1 MSGEIHFDA
10 GTLTEYWLG
19 TLPKPEEELI
29 EEHLF
34 ACDECSARLD
44 EVIALVQVV
53 SQIAR
58 GGALMT
64 VVSESFLK
72 DAAGEGLRVRQYS
85 PPAGGSVACTVTAE
99 DDLLVGRLAASLL
112 GAKQVDLSLCAPT
125 GEEQFRLRDIPFD
138 ASADSVLWQQSI
150 TFAKAAPTS
159 TMVARLIQ
167 LDEAGVE
174 KLLGEYTF
182 NHTRTLPGPGAW
194 TDLTP

>member
-10 GTLTEYWLG
+10 STLTEYWQG
-19 TLPKPEEELI
+19 TLPKLEGELI

-34 ACDECSARLD
+34 ACDECCARFD
-44 EVIALVQVV
+44 EVIALAEGI

-58 GGALMT
+58 GGALLT

-72 DAAGEGLRVRQYS
+72 HAADEGLHIRQYS
-85 PPAGGSVACTVTAE
+85 PPAGGSVACTVTAD
-99 DDLLVGRLAASLL
+99 DDLLVGRLAVNLL

-150 TFAKAAPTS
+150 TFAKGAPTS

-167 LDEAGVE
+167 VDDAGEE
-174 KLLGEYTF
+174 KVLGEYTF

-194 TDLTP
+194 

>member
-10 GTLTEYWLG
+10 GTLMEYWLG
-19 TLPKPEEELI
+19 SLPKREEELL

-34 ACDECSARLD
+34 ACDECCTRLD
-44 EVIALVQVV
+44 EVIALSEGV

-58 GGALMT
+58 DGAVMMI
-64 VVSESFLK
+64 VSQSFLNH
-72 DAAGEGLRVRQYS
+72 AANEGLRISQYS
-85 PPAGGSVACTVTAE
+85 PPVGGSVACTVTAE
-99 DDLLVGRLAASLL
+99 DDLLVGRLAANLL
-112 GAKQVDLSLCAPT
+112 GSKQVDLSLCAPT

-167 LDEAGVE
+167 VDEAGEE
-174 KLLGEYTF
+174 KLIGEYTF

-194 TDLTP
+194 